1 MEPDGRWL
9 TTPLRRDPR
18 AWRRADGTYRKQLN
32 PSNPLGTGGRLA
44 EAYAQLVKQIWY
56 GGDAVLAPTSFK
68 VCATDLERGERQVH
82 C

>member
-1 MEPDGRWL
+1 MAHPHAALLPG
-9 TTPLRRDPR
+9 

-32 PSNPLGTGGRLA
+32 SSNPLGTGGRLA

-68 VCATDLERGERQVH
+68 VCGVDLEGGGRRAY